1 MCLISLKRERKSN
14 FGSKYLTFSMKQAAI
29 HGQITI
35 DRDCDFPHKSK
46 QITAQFSCHSH
57 GTTPKKKGKLNK

>member
-1 MCLISLKRERKSN
+1 
-14 FGSKYLTFSMKQAAI
+14 MKQAAI